1 MNTMLNASFTG
12 MDVRIDFTYD
22 YLGRR
27 VAKSVWDYNLN
38 TQTLYQRY
46 LYDGS
51 DLIAQTDA
59 SRNLQR
65 TFTWGLDL
73 AGSRSATGGVSALL
87 QINDLTAG
95 KTLSLTYDGNGNVA
109 GLVNSDS
116 GVLEG
121 AYEYDPSGNLLR
133 CEGAYAKSNPFRF
146 STKWQDDESGLI
158 NHGFRYYSPT
168 FGRFINRDPIAEKGG
183 LNLYGFCG
191 NNGINGIDVLG
202 RGNFFEDI
210 GHALSSFWDHTFLW
224 LGKHIAQNWDHGRRY
239 VEIAAVIVASVFVGE
254 EVDGLV
260 QGMFD
265 SAAEAAGDAA
275 TETALAS
282 GAPAMAAEEAGSM
295 AMTDSLAGLG
305 GIPTMAGGA
314 AAGFTSGAM
323 SAAFAGGNLNQVLSA
338 GATGAAWGAT
348 FAFAGYEI
356 LNAHFPTHFSW
367 SDARN
372 ALVTSAAR
380 YEIGRFAQREF
391 GINGWQFDAALEAIS
406 YVGYHLF
413 GNPYDDYNKKG
424 GFYYIGGFGDR
435 NPATGLLFK
444 GGGMAH
450 YWGEFLFDVNDQL
463 LQWQG
468 LPDAEGI
475 RYAYHGLSLPYYG
488 HSLGASRLVTLASL
502 GIINGGGGAIALPF
516 GEVASGGVETFI
528 GNGDIVTGSYLGV
541 GFNPDANVGSVHF
554 ITGHAL
560 DAYVDAFPQNL

>member
-1 MNTMLNASFTG
+1 MITMLNASFTG

-51 DLIAQTDA
+51 NLIAQTDA
-59 SRNLQR
+59 SGNLQR

-210 GHALSSFWDHTFLW
+210 GHALSSLWDHTGLW
-224 LGKHIAQNWDHGRRY
+224 LSRHIAQNWDHGRRY
-239 VEIAAVIVASVFVGE
+239 IEMAAAIVAS
-254 EVDGLV
+254 
-260 QGMFD
+260 M
-265 SAAEAAGDAA
+265 
-275 TETALAS
+275 
-282 GAPAMAAEEAGSM
+282 
-295 AMTDSLAGLG
+295 
-305 GIPTMAGGA
+305 
-314 AAGFTSGAM
+314 
-323 SAAFAGGNLNQVLSA
+323 
-338 GATGAAWGAT
+338 
-348 FAFAGYEI
+348 
-356 LNAHFPTHFSW
+356 
-367 SDARN
+367 
-372 ALVTSAAR
+372 
-380 YEIGRFAQREF
+380 
-391 GINGWQFDAALEAIS
+391 
-406 YVGYHLF
+406 YVG
-413 GNPYDDYNKKG
+413 
-424 GFYYIGGFGDR
+424 
-435 NPATGLLFK
+435 A
-444 GGGMAH
+444 
-450 YWGEFLFDVNDQL
+450 W
-463 LQWQG
+463 
-468 LPDAEGI
+468 
-475 RYAYHGLSLPYYG
+475 
-488 HSLGASRLVTLASL
+488 VT
-502 GIINGGGGAIALPF
+502 
-516 GEVASGGVETFI
+516 
-528 GNGDIVTGSYLGV
+528 DIVQFEIDTSPLLRFFRKSC
-541 GFNPDANVGSVHF
+541 GFELMADGC
-554 ITGHAL
+554 
-560 DAYVDAFPQNL
+560 